1 MVLWYSLLL
10 LASLGSLCFAW
21 TPAQTARDR
30 RRAAWIDDTANAAV
44 PRLRAARIDADAY
57 PPAPW
62 SFSNARVM
70 YQPTLVRASAARAV
84 TPRDGLT
91 LLSLFGYTLGGVFV
105 VDWSESPVG
114 PYREVAVLSG
124 LVARGL
130 SIGAWA
136 SHIVVTTPA
145 SVGGG
150 RTIFGLPTV
159 MGTIDFKAAEESDG
173 DAWRRELT
181 GARELLE
188 DIAVALKVG
197 LGAAQ
202 PGIAEPAERLR
213 RRVESAPTTRGF
225 DFASNEAVAVTGWD
239 GWSDGAP
246 AEGPNLSLPSFSGRL
261 AEFPELLRYPLK
273 LGPAGRVALRPA
285 MPTRWS
291 GVSDDLAAVLD
302 GPRACPCIQVD
313 GVSVVAGRPEVV

>member
-1 MVLWYSLLL
+1 MKSASLLAACL
-10 LASLGSLCFAW
+10 ITRLCLSW
-21 TPAQTARDR
+21 TPPQT
-30 RRAAWIDDTANAAV
+30 
-44 PRLRAARIDADAY
+44 PQQPPPCRLRAAQLDADAY

-70 YQPTLVRASAARAV
+70 YQPTLVRTSAARAV
-84 TPRDGLT
+84 TPSDGLM
-91 LLSLFGYTLGGVFV
+91 LLSFLGWTLGGVFV
-105 VDWSESPVG
+105 VDWTESPVG

-159 MGTIDFKAAEESDG
+159 LGSVEYKAGEESDG

-181 GARELLE
+181 GVRDVLE
-188 DIAVALKVG
+188 DIAVAFKVG
-197 LGAAQ
+197 IGAAQ

-213 RRVESAPTTRGF
+213 RRVERAPTKRGF
-225 DFASNEAVAVTGWD
+225 DFASDTDVAITGWD

-246 AEGPNLSLPSFSGRL
+246 EDGPSLSLPSFSPSSPRRVSEMRL
-261 AEFPELLRYPLK
+261 PPMSCMFLFVP
-273 LGPAGRVALRPA
+273 
-285 MPTRWS
+285 
-291 GVSDDLAAVLD
+291 
-302 GPRACPCIQVD
+302 QVNATMICD
-313 GVSVVAGRPEVV
+313 RDSIYQCEKNINVFSSVQLN

>member
-1 MVLWYSLLL
+1 MKSASLLAACL
-10 LASLGSLCFAW
+10 ITRLCLAW
-21 TPAQTARDR
+21 TPAQKTRQQR
-30 RRAAWIDDTANAAV
+30 R
-44 PRLRAARIDADAY
+44 LAARIDDDAY

-70 YQPTLVRASAARAV
+70 YQPTLVRTSAARAV
-84 TPRDGLT
+84 TPRDGLM
-91 LLSLFGYTLGGVFV
+91 LLSVLGWTLGGVFV
-105 VDWSESPVG
+105 VDWTDSPVG

-150 RTIFGLPTV
+150 RAVFGLPTV
-159 MGTIDFKAAEESDG
+159 LGSIDFKAGEESDG

-181 GARELLE
+181 GARDLLE
-188 DIAVALKVG
+188 DIAVAFKVG
-197 LGAAQ
+197 IGAAQ

-213 RRVESAPTTRGF
+213 RRVERAPTTRGF
-225 DFASNEAVAVTGWD
+225 DFESNAVTITGWD
-239 GWSDGAP
+239 GWRGGSP
-246 AEGPNLSLPSFSGRL
+246 AEGPSLSLPSFSGRL

-273 LGPAGRVALRPA
+273 LGPASRVALRPS
-285 MPTRWS
+285 MPTRVT
-291 GVSDDLAAVLD
+291 GAVSDDLAAVLD
-302 GPRACPCIQVD
+302 GSPACPCIQVD
-313 GVSVVAGRPEVV
+313 GVSVVAGRPGVVC